1 MGFWVMLPVYLYS
14 CLIQDTVIKKV
25 VVIMKVVVIGKRN
38 IVVAFIYISM
48 DTVLSRTAHRW
59 RGLLIIFPYFGDG
72 SLSMKNMTRLVQ
84 KSYHI

>member
-1 MGFWVMLPVYLYS
+1 
-14 CLIQDTVIKKV
+14 
-25 VVIMKVVVIGKRN
+25 MKVVIIGKRN

-72 SLSMKNMTRLVQ
+72 SLSMKIVTRLVQ
-84 KSYHI
+84 NSYHIYRVEKAEI